1 MAKKRTKRQKISAVS
16 RHVNSQLNYT
26 FNKSYNQNVKKNNT
40 DITDNSKDLAS
51 IKKELYKS
59 LFIAALILISLMV
72 VYWFS

>member
-26 FNKSYNQNVKKNNT
+26 FNKSYNQNLKKNNT

-59 LFIAALILISLMV
+59 LFIATLILISLMV